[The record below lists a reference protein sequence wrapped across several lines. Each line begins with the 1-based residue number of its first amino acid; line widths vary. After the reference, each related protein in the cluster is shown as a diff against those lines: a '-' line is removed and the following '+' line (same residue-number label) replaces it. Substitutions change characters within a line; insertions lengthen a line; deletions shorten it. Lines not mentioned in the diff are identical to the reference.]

1 MNGPPLSRRQLLGVL
16 VFLTLLAA
24 WFLVTLGS

>member
-1 MNGPPLSRRQLLGVL
+1 MNGPSLSRRQLLGVL